1 MEDKP
6 HPLLSRAMD
15 FEAPRHQQ
23 VPPTVPRAR
32 LLLQTYYHL
41 SRRVIV
47 IILSSFSPTGSM
59 PDIPPPAH
67 HAFGRCRR
75 SVNGGPHVQVED
87 RLACGFWRGR
97 VVVYHISDFAYG
109 AVRGPAFDVPVVA
122 VKWGFE
128 AASLPLLAS
137 YSKSKGE
144 EGGMKE
150 MMISWGGGIRAYAN
164 LDGYILPIK
173 AHTLALG
180 VISFGLP
187 WNRISFG
194 FNLACSSATMLLV
207 PLLSNSS
214 SPNEHICHPWLRPRL
229 NRSSQASISCQAPSL
244 RKLCTATMDSTAS
257 SGVSSNPLR
266 SIALYICCG
275 EGYSQLES
283 ESPRG
288 IEDMVR
294 SSGRWVF

>member
-32 LLLQTYYHL
+32 LFLQTHYHL

-122 VKWGFE
+122 VKWGFA

-150 MMISWGGGIRAYAN
+150 MMISWGEGVGGGIRKLGWIYF
-164 LDGYILPIK
+164 
-173 AHTLALG
+173 AHKSPHPCLGRDVIRSALEPNKLWLQ
-180 VISFGLP
+180 FGLLIRYHAARP
-187 WNRISFG
+187 ASFKFFLAQRTHLPSVAEATTESLFPS
-194 FNLACSSATMLLV
+194 FNLVPSALV
-207 PLLSNSS
+207 EEVVHGDHGLYSVFG
-214 SPNEHICHPWLRPRL
+214 RVVK
-229 NRSSQASISCQAPSL
+229 SL
-244 RKLCTATMDSTAS
+244 A
-257 SGVSSNPLR
+257 
-266 SIALYICCG
+266 
-275 EGYSQLES
+275 
-283 ESPRG
+283 
-288 IEDMVR
+288 
-294 SSGRWVF
+294 

>member
-1 MEDKP
+1 M
-6 HPLLSRAMD
+6 
-15 FEAPRHQQ
+15 
-23 VPPTVPRAR
+23 
-32 LLLQTYYHL
+32 
-41 SRRVIV
+41 
-47 IILSSFSPTGSM
+47 
-59 PDIPPPAH
+59 
-67 HAFGRCRR
+67 
-75 SVNGGPHVQVED
+75 
-87 RLACGFWRGR
+87 
-97 VVVYHISDFAYG
+97 
-109 AVRGPAFDVPVVA
+109 
-122 VKWGFE
+122 
-128 AASLPLLAS
+128 
-137 YSKSKGE
+137 
-144 EGGMKE
+144 
-150 MMISWGGGIRAYAN
+150 
-164 LDGYILPIK
+164 K
-173 AHTLALG
+173 AHILALG

-194 FNLACSSATMLLV
+194 FNLACSSIAATMLLA

-214 SPNEHICHPWLRPRL
+214 SPIEQICHPWPRPRL

-294 SSGRWVF
+294 SSGRCVLCSVARDCESSKGIQFRGFSLEEVRDGWLELLKRVFRSLLVHDPGSEEGTCEGLEEVALCMGQLGFRYIS